1 MLFNF
6 NIDYWVDTMAY
17 FEQASVRHLNE
28 ILVFIYTDAPDDGS
42 DSGVY
47 TFGSTKS
54 LNDLIAGSSEVATA
68 RSPQFEVRL
77 QFCLNCCISYRF

>member
-1 MLFNF
+1 MILNF
-6 NIDYWVDTMAY
+6 NTDYWVDTMTY
-17 FEQASVRHLNE
+17 FEQANVRHLNE
-28 ILVFIYTDAPDDGS
+28 ILVSIYT

-68 RSPQFEVRL
+68 RSPQFQVSSY
-77 QFCLNCCISYRF
+77 QFSLNCCISYRF